1 MKKETALE
9 IINYIKTRRPSEASI
24 DVLLRV
30 EKFINAQHE
39 FSYNDTMQF
48 VQSCISYKLG
58 GRVTAE
64 ANNALEFF
72 KSEMRTI
79 NKRDKNIA
87 KLNAE
92 FDALCKKH
100 GIDTSLF
107 VLRNKTHDRESLV
120 VIGSCPDKAEEKAFT
135 NAAMSMFKRVSLK
148 TETFRVVTRVI
159 DKHNAE
165 SEVSEMK
172 KEFDKRIAA
181 LAESA
186 MTEEDKALLLEHREK
201 KLEAVKRQDYESAAR
216 LRHLERGVLD
226 EYTQSTVSSISDE
239 DMQLLDMHLTDMYNR
254 IESGNYTDAAKCRK
268 MCDTIL
274 KKYGA

>member
-9 IINYIKTRRPSEASI
+9 IINYIKTRRTDEVSLATLSK
-24 DVLLRV
+24 V
-30 EKFINAQHE
+30 EEFVKSQPE

-48 VQSCISYKLG
+48 VQSCMSDKLG
-58 GRVTAE
+58 GA
-64 ANNALEFF
+64 AIYINNALNFF

-92 FDALCKKH
+92 FDALCRKH

-120 VIGSCPDKAEEKAFT
+120 VIGSCADKAEEKAFT
-135 NAAMSMFKRVSLK
+135 NAAMSMFKRVPLK
-148 TETFRVVTRVI
+148 TETFRAVTRAI

-172 KEFDKRIAA
+172 KEFDKRIAV

-201 KLEAVKRQDYESAAR
+201 KMEAVRRQDYESAAK

-226 EYTQSTVSSISDE
+226 KYTQSTVSSISDE

-254 IESGNYTDAAKCRK
+254 IESGNYADAATCRK